1 MTIFLLFIKFFRIGL
16 FSIGGGM
23 ATLPFLFELS
33 ANNPA
38 WLSSDDIST
47 MIAVSEST
55 PGPMGI
61 NMSTFAGHQVAGV
74 LGSLA
79 ATLGLVAP
87 SIVII
92 LIIARM
98 LEKFRENKYVGYAFY
113 GLRAAVIALIG
124 YACSKVFV
132 LACMDGFHLKGVE
145 TTMFVVL
152 LFCIITWKKVHPIVW
167 ILLSAGIGIVLQLP
181 S

>member
-1 MTIFLLFIKFFRIGL
+1 MTILLLFLKFFRIGL

-33 ANNPA
+33 ADNPT

-47 MIAVSEST
+47 MVAVSEST

-87 SIVII
+87 SIIII
-92 LIIARM
+92 LIIARA
-98 LEKFRENKYVGYAFY
+98 LEQFRDNKYVGYAFY

-132 LACMDGFHLKGVE
+132 LACMDGSHLRLIE
-145 TTMFVVL
+145 TTMFVALVC
-152 LFCIITWKKVHPIVW
+152 CIMKWKKVHPLVW
-167 ILLSAGIGIVLQLP
+167 ILLSAGAGIILQLP